1 MDHSFPN
8 STRRRTKTLSKPN
21 ADITNLFLPNT
32 NGQSENLGIDANKGH
47 LTS

>member
-21 ADITNLFLPNT
+21 ADITNLFIAPNT
-32 NGQSENLGIDANKGH
+32 NGSSENLSIDANKVTGN
-47 LTS
+47 